1 MISYAAITEYYNMYM
16 QTPTSKKYYQNRIN
30 WAYYILRN
38 LIAYG
43 KFPLTFLI
51 SIYMFLYNINNQS
64 FVGSFPIDHLVHII
78 VLLYF
83 HELSWKIHDSYI

>member
-30 WAYYILRN
+30 WTYYILRN

-43 KFPLTFLI
+43 KFPLSLPSQVICAYIILI
-51 SIYMFLYNINNQS
+51 FIKL
-64 FVGSFPIDHLVHII
+64 
-78 VLLYF
+78 
-83 HELSWKIHDSYI
+83 